1 MQYTFQRNNDQT
13 PARQLIIYFCGWGMT
28 PATVSHLTLP
38 DQCDLLALYDYR
50 SLELSDDLADLPW
63 DSYEAVD
70 IIAWSL
76 GVWAA
81 EQVIPHWSTLPT
93 IQRLIAVAGSPYP
106 MHDQWG
112 IPSQIFTGTLEGLSE
127 ENRQRFN
134 RRMCGG
140 KRYKHLYEILS
151 ERPTEEL
158 RAELQA
164 VYDALPSA
172 ESETATPHSA
182 LSWSLALIG
191 ERDQIFPAD
200 HLTALWS
207 ALGVPTQ
214 LIADG
219 YHYLFDQWSSWE
231 ELLAL
236 DQSSAHTL

>member
-13 PARQLIIYFCGWGMT
+13 PARQLIIYFCGWSMT

-50 SLELSDDLADLPW
+50 SLKLSDDLADLPW
-63 DSYEAVD
+63 DSYEAVT

-112 IPSQIFTGTLEGLSE
+112 IPSQIFIGTLEGLTD

-140 KRYKHLYEILS
+140 KRYKQLYDILS
-151 ERPTEEL
+151 ERPTTEF
-158 RAELQA
+158 RDELQA
-164 VYDALPSA
+164 VYDSLAT
-172 ESETATPHSA
+172 SEEPETTPHTR
-182 LSWSLALIG
+182 LAWDLAIIG
-191 ERDQIFPAD
+191 ERDQIFPAKN
-200 HLTALWS
+200 LSTLWE
-207 ALGVPTQ
+207 AVNVPT
-214 LIADG
+214 LLLPDG
-219 YHYLFDQWSSWE
+219 YHYLFDLWHSWS
-231 ELLAL
+231 ELWA
-236 DQSSAHTL
+236 SIE